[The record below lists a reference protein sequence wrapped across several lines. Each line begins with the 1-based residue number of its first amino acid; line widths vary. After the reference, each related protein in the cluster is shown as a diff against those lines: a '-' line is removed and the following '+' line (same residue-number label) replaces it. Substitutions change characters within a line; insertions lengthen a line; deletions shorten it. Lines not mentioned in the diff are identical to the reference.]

1 MRTLMTTAILS
12 FTMALPGLADPR
24 PVPIRGEVQSY
35 APGALKVVARD
46 GKALDIVTP
55 ENLQIVSI
63 LPRKAGDIQVGDAVS
78 TTAVPNQTGGLTA
91 LQVSIL
97 PAALAG
103 KNEGQR
109 PWDAAPDSVM
119 TNARISG
126 VAAST
131 GNQQI
136 TMNYGDK
143 TVTMDVPETVPV
155 VAFGP
160 GDATLLQEGADVF
173 IVAMLADDGSLS
185 ADRVIAET
193 NGLKPPM

>member
-1 MRTLMTTAILS
+1 MKSIMTTAILS
-12 FTMALPGLADPR
+12 FVMALPALADPR

-46 GKALDIVTP
+46 GEALAITTP
-55 ENLQIVSI
+55 ENLQVVSI
-63 LPRKAGDIQVGDAVS
+63 LPRKVGDIQVGDAVS
-78 TTAVPNQTGGLTA
+78 TTAVPNEAGGLTA

-126 VAAST
+126 VAEKT
-131 GNQQI
+131 GNQPI
-136 TMNYGDK
+136 TMNYGDE
-143 TVTMDVPETVPV
+143 TVTMDVPDSVPV

-173 IVAMLADDGSLS
+173 IVAMLAEDGSLS

>member
-1 MRTLMTTAILS
+1 MEKCY
-12 FTMALPGLADPR
+12 G
-24 PVPIRGEVQSY
+24 V
-35 APGALKVVARD
+35 
-46 GKALDIVTP
+46 
-55 ENLQIVSI
+55 
-63 LPRKAGDIQVGDAVS
+63 
-78 TTAVPNQTGGLTA
+78 
-91 LQVSIL
+91 
-97 PAALAG
+97 ALAG